1 MARCGI
7 SRETEV
13 VTLTVLQVVKENT
26 LEMNG
31 RHSNSEIEN
40 VKKKKKAHMEML
52 QVKTDGC
59 EIKNSL
65 HISTI
70 KWRSLLID
78 TENLKQI
85 MKS

>member
-40 VKKKKKAHMEML
+40 VKKKKKPTW
-52 QVKTDGC
+52 KC
-59 EIKNSL
+59 YK
-65 HISTI
+65 
-70 KWRSLLID
+70 
-78 TENLKQI
+78 
-85 MKS
+85 